1 MSADVWGLIVFYKTD
16 ISRLIS
22 VSLTVADRLTRL
34 TSPGNGFCH
43 RSVPSF
49 MY

>member
-22 VSLTVADRLTRL
+22 VSLTVADSLTFTLPFREMSTVTGVFLRL
-34 TSPGNGFCH
+34 
-43 RSVPSF
+43 
-49 MY
+49 